1 MKKKDIIYFASAAV
15 LLGLTTPSVL
25 ADEQNSP
32 SVDAYGPTNVL
43 LNNSTP
49 TSSSPTDGPK
59 EESPVTPQ
67 PEQPTV
73 PEVPKQPTPIN
84 DPQPSNPSKPDQEKP
99 TDPVNENVNQKPS
112 GTLTIENNNS
122 KTGSFDAVVRNVVAP
137 TGLKEVLVPSWSEV
151 NGQDDLVWHKASL
164 EQDGS
169 YRVTIKASEHKDS
182 TGKYQVHLHY
192 VDKDNK
198 RRYITETTTE
208 VRLDKPS
215 GTLTIENNN
224 SRTGSFDAVV
234 RNVVVPTGLK
244 EVLIPSWSEVNGQD
258 DLVWHK
264 AIRQSDGSYRATIKA
279 SDHKNSVGQYKVHV
293 HYVDKDHKRRYI
305 TETTTEVRLDKP
317 SGTLTIENNNSSMG
331 TFDAVIRN
339 VVAPTGLEEIL
350 VPSWSE
356 VNGQD
361 DLVWHKA
368 IRQSDGSYRATIKV
382 SDHKNSVGQ
391 YKVHVHYVDKDHKR
405 RYITETT
412 TEVRLDKPSGTLTIE
427 NNNSSMGTFDAV
439 IRNVVAPTGLEEIL
453 VPSWSEVNGQD
464 DLVWHKAIRQS
475 DGSYRATIKAS
486 EHKQSQGRYLVHAY
500 LVNKSG
506 EKEYLSSTATEVR
519 FSKPTG
525 TLTIQNNNKETGTF
539 DVIISDVFSP
549 KGVQSVQVPIW
560 SDKDGQDDVIWYSG
574 HRQSDGTYK
583 VSVKATDHKNSTGR
597 YHVHLY
603 YVQADGTRVGVS
615 TATTDV
621 EFRQAKTKTQAKIK
635 YVNPTS
641 GTFTVEVDQAPQG
654 RQIKDVRVAVWSQAH
669 QENLHWY
676 TTPSVGGR
684 TEVQV
689 NAANHGYRQ
698 GDYTTHVYVDY
709 TDGTVEGINLGQTGL
724 SPVVARGQRDRVLRA
739 AANLVGVT
747 AGSAAHRQLVSDY
760 NSVKPLPVGYTVKN
774 SDDWCDVFVT
784 TVFQREGL
792 SHLIGRECGVE
803 RHIQI
808 FKRLGIW
815 NENGLTT
822 PKAGDIITFNWD
834 QNSQQNDGWADHI
847 GIVESVQNGI
857 IHTIEGN
864 SNGAVR
870 RQVYR
875 VDHGNIRGF
884 ATPRYY

>member
-1 MKKKDIIYFASAAV
+1 MKKKDIIYFASAAA
-15 LLGLTTPSVL
+15 LLALTTPSVL
-25 ADEQNSP
+25 ADEQNRA
-32 SVDAYGPTNVL
+32 SVDDHRPTNVL

-73 PEVPKQPTPIN
+73 PEIPKQPTPIN

-122 KTGSFDAVVRNVVAP
+122 RTGSFDAVVRNVVAP

-151 NGQDDLVWHKASL
+151 NGQDDLVWHKAILQS
-164 EQDGS
+164 DGS

-192 VDKDNK
+192 VDKDHN

-224 SRTGSFDAVV
+224 SRTGSFDAVI
-234 RNVVVPTGLK
+234 RNVVAPTGLK
-244 EVLIPSWSEVNGQD
+244 EVLIPSWSEINGQDDLVWHKAILQSDGSYRVTIKASEHKDSTGKYQVHLHYVDKDHKRRYITETTTEVRLDKPSGTLTIENNDSRTGSFDAVIRNVLAPTGLEEILVPSWSEVNGQD

-293 HYVDKDHKRRYI
+293 HYVDKDRNRRYI
-305 TETTTEVRLDKP
+305 TETT
-317 SGTLTIENNNSSMG
+317 
-331 TFDAVIRN
+331 
-339 VVAPTGLEEIL
+339 
-350 VPSWSE
+350 
-356 VNGQD
+356 
-361 DLVWHKA
+361 
-368 IRQSDGSYRATIKV
+368 
-382 SDHKNSVGQ
+382 
-391 YKVHVHYVDKDHKR
+391 
-405 RYITETT
+405 
-412 TEVRLDKPSGTLTIE
+412 
-427 NNNSSMGTFDAV
+427 
-439 IRNVVAPTGLEEIL
+439 
-453 VPSWSEVNGQD
+453 
-464 DLVWHKAIRQS
+464 
-475 DGSYRATIKAS
+475 
-486 EHKQSQGRYLVHAY
+486 
-500 LVNKSG
+500 
-506 EKEYLSSTATEVR
+506 TEVR

-539 DVIISDVFSP
+539 DVIVSDVFSP

-615 TATTDV
+615 TAATDV
-621 EFRQAKTKTQAKIK
+621 EFRQAKTKTQATIK

-654 RQIKDVRVAVWSQAH
+654 RQIKNVRVAVWSQAH

-875 VDHGNIRGF
+875 VGHGNIRGF

>member
-1 MKKKDIIYFASAAV
+1 MKKKDIIYFASAAA
-15 LLGLTTPSVL
+15 LLALTTPSVL
-25 ADEQNSP
+25 ADEQNRA
-32 SVDAYGPTNVL
+32 SVDDHRPTNVL

-84 DPQPSNPSKPDQEKP
+84 DPQPSNPSKPNQEKP
-99 TDPVNENVNQKPS
+99 TDPVNESVNQKPS

-208 VRLDKPS
+208 VQLDKPS

-279 SDHKNSVGQYKVHV
+279 SDHKNSVGQYQVHV
-293 HYVDKDHKRRYI
+293 HYVDKDRNRRYI
-305 TETTTEVRLDKP
+305 TETT
-317 SGTLTIENNNSSMG
+317 
-331 TFDAVIRN
+331 
-339 VVAPTGLEEIL
+339 
-350 VPSWSE
+350 
-356 VNGQD
+356 
-361 DLVWHKA
+361 
-368 IRQSDGSYRATIKV
+368 
-382 SDHKNSVGQ
+382 
-391 YKVHVHYVDKDHKR
+391 
-405 RYITETT
+405 
-412 TEVRLDKPSGTLTIE
+412 
-427 NNNSSMGTFDAV
+427 
-439 IRNVVAPTGLEEIL
+439 
-453 VPSWSEVNGQD
+453 
-464 DLVWHKAIRQS
+464 
-475 DGSYRATIKAS
+475 
-486 EHKQSQGRYLVHAY
+486 
-500 LVNKSG
+500 
-506 EKEYLSSTATEVR
+506 TEVR

-574 HRQSDGTYK
+574 HRQSDGSYK

-875 VDHGNIRGF
+875 VGHGNIRGF

>member
-1 MKKKDIIYFASAAV
+1 M
-15 LLGLTTPSVL
+15 
-25 ADEQNSP
+25 
-32 SVDAYGPTNVL
+32 
-43 LNNSTP
+43 
-49 TSSSPTDGPK
+49 
-59 EESPVTPQ
+59 
-67 PEQPTV
+67 
-73 PEVPKQPTPIN
+73 
-84 DPQPSNPSKPDQEKP
+84 
-99 TDPVNENVNQKPS
+99 
-112 GTLTIENNNS
+112 
-122 KTGSFDAVVRNVVAP
+122 
-137 TGLKEVLVPSWSEV
+137 KEVLIPSWSEI
-151 NGQDDLVWHKASL
+151 NGQDDLVWHKAILQS
-164 EQDGS
+164 DGS

-192 VDKDNK
+192 VDKDHN

-215 GTLTIENNN
+215 GTLTIENND
-224 SRTGSFDAVV
+224 SRTGSFDAVI
-234 RNVVVPTGLK
+234 RNVLAPTGL
-244 EVLIPSWSEVNGQD
+244 EEILVPSWSEVNGQD

-293 HYVDKDHKRRYI
+293 HYVDKDRNRRYI
-305 TETTTEVRLDKP
+305 TETT
-317 SGTLTIENNNSSMG
+317 
-331 TFDAVIRN
+331 
-339 VVAPTGLEEIL
+339 
-350 VPSWSE
+350 
-356 VNGQD
+356 
-361 DLVWHKA
+361 
-368 IRQSDGSYRATIKV
+368 
-382 SDHKNSVGQ
+382 
-391 YKVHVHYVDKDHKR
+391 
-405 RYITETT
+405 
-412 TEVRLDKPSGTLTIE
+412 
-427 NNNSSMGTFDAV
+427 
-439 IRNVVAPTGLEEIL
+439 
-453 VPSWSEVNGQD
+453 
-464 DLVWHKAIRQS
+464 
-475 DGSYRATIKAS
+475 
-486 EHKQSQGRYLVHAY
+486 
-500 LVNKSG
+500 
-506 EKEYLSSTATEVR
+506 TEVR

-539 DVIISDVFSP
+539 DVIVSDVFSP

-615 TATTDV
+615 TAATDV
-621 EFRQAKTKTQAKIK
+621 EFRQAKTKTQATIK

-654 RQIKDVRVAVWSQAH
+654 RQIKNVRVAVWSQAH

-875 VDHGNIRGF
+875 VGHGNIRGF

>member
-1 MKKKDIIYFASAAV
+1 MKKKDIIYFASAAA
-15 LLGLTTPSVL
+15 LLALTTPSVL
-25 ADEQNSP
+25 ADEQNRA
-32 SVDAYGPTNVL
+32 SVDDHRPTNVL

-73 PEVPKQPTPIN
+73 PEVPKQPTPIY
-84 DPQPSNPSKPDQEKP
+84 DPQPSNPSKPNQEKP
-99 TDPVNENVNQKPS
+99 TDPVNESVNQKPS

-224 SRTGSFDAVV
+224 SSMGTFDAVI
-234 RNVVVPTGLK
+234 RNVVAPTGL
-244 EVLIPSWSEVNGQD
+244 EEILVPSWSEVNGQD

-264 AIRQSDGSYRATIKA
+264 AIRQSDGSYRATIKV
-279 SDHKNSVGQYKVHV
+279 SDHKNSVGQYQVHV
-293 HYVDKDHKRRYI
+293 HYVDKDNKRRYI

-391 YKVHVHYVDKDHKR
+391 YQVHVHYVDKDRNR

-412 TEVRLDKPSGTLTIE
+412 
-427 NNNSSMGTFDAV
+427 
-439 IRNVVAPTGLEEIL
+439 
-453 VPSWSEVNGQD
+453 
-464 DLVWHKAIRQS
+464 
-475 DGSYRATIKAS
+475 
-486 EHKQSQGRYLVHAY
+486 
-500 LVNKSG
+500 
-506 EKEYLSSTATEVR
+506 TEVR

-574 HRQSDGTYK
+574 HRQSDGSYK

-875 VDHGNIRGF
+875 VGHGNIRGF

>member
-1 MKKKDIIYFASAAV
+1 MKKKDIIYFASAAA
-15 LLGLTTPSVL
+15 LLALTTPSVL
-25 ADEQNSP
+25 ADEQNRA
-32 SVDAYGPTNVL
+32 SVDDHRPTNVL

-73 PEVPKQPTPIN
+73 PEIPKQPTPIN

-122 KTGSFDAVVRNVVAP
+122 RTGSFDAVVRNVVAP

-151 NGQDDLVWHKASL
+151 NGQDDLVWHKAILQS
-164 EQDGS
+164 DGS

-192 VDKDNK
+192 VDKDHN

-224 SRTGSFDAVV
+224 SRTGSFDAVI
-234 RNVVVPTGLK
+234 RNVVAPTGLK
-244 EVLIPSWSEVNGQD
+244 EVLIPSWSEINGQDDLVWHKAILQSDGSYRVTIKASEHKDSTGKYQVHLHYVDKDHNRRYITETTTEVRLDKPSGTLTIENNDSRTGSFDAVIRNVLAPTGLEEILVPSWSEVNGQD

-293 HYVDKDHKRRYI
+293 HYVDKDRNRRYI
-305 TETTTEVRLDKP
+305 TETT
-317 SGTLTIENNNSSMG
+317 
-331 TFDAVIRN
+331 
-339 VVAPTGLEEIL
+339 
-350 VPSWSE
+350 
-356 VNGQD
+356 
-361 DLVWHKA
+361 
-368 IRQSDGSYRATIKV
+368 
-382 SDHKNSVGQ
+382 
-391 YKVHVHYVDKDHKR
+391 
-405 RYITETT
+405 
-412 TEVRLDKPSGTLTIE
+412 
-427 NNNSSMGTFDAV
+427 
-439 IRNVVAPTGLEEIL
+439 
-453 VPSWSEVNGQD
+453 
-464 DLVWHKAIRQS
+464 
-475 DGSYRATIKAS
+475 
-486 EHKQSQGRYLVHAY
+486 
-500 LVNKSG
+500 
-506 EKEYLSSTATEVR
+506 TEVR

-539 DVIISDVFSP
+539 DVIVSDVFSP

-615 TATTDV
+615 TAATDV
-621 EFRQAKTKTQAKIK
+621 EFRQAKTKTQATIK

-654 RQIKDVRVAVWSQAH
+654 RQIKNVRVAVWSQAH

-875 VDHGNIRGF
+875 VGHGNIRGF

>member
-1 MKKKDIIYFASAAV
+1 MKKKDIIYFASAAA
-15 LLGLTTPSVL
+15 LLALTTPSVL
-25 ADEQNSP
+25 ADEQNRA
-32 SVDAYGPTNVL
+32 SVDDHRPTNVL

-73 PEVPKQPTPIN
+73 PEVPKQPTPIY
-84 DPQPSNPSKPDQEKP
+84 DPQPSNPSKPNQEKP
-99 TDPVNENVNQKPS
+99 TDPVNESVNQKPS

-208 VRLDKPS
+208 VQLDKPS

-244 EVLIPSWSEVNGQD
+244 EVLIPSWREVNGQD

-279 SDHKNSVGQYKVHV
+279 SDHKNSVGQYQVHV
-293 HYVDKDHKRRYI
+293 HYVDKDNKRRYI

-391 YKVHVHYVDKDHKR
+391 YQVHVHYVDKDRNR

-412 TEVRLDKPSGTLTIE
+412 
-427 NNNSSMGTFDAV
+427 
-439 IRNVVAPTGLEEIL
+439 
-453 VPSWSEVNGQD
+453 
-464 DLVWHKAIRQS
+464 
-475 DGSYRATIKAS
+475 
-486 EHKQSQGRYLVHAY
+486 
-500 LVNKSG
+500 
-506 EKEYLSSTATEVR
+506 TEVR

-574 HRQSDGTYK
+574 HRQSDGSYK

-875 VDHGNIRGF
+875 VGHGNIRGF

>member
-1 MKKKDIIYFASAAV
+1 MKKKDIIYFASAAA
-15 LLGLTTPSVL
+15 LLALTTPSVL
-25 ADEQNSP
+25 ADEQNRA
-32 SVDAYGPTNVL
+32 SVDDHRPTNVL

-84 DPQPSNPSKPDQEKP
+84 DPQPSKPDQGKP

-122 KTGSFDAVVRNVVAP
+122 RTGSFDAVVRNVVAP
-137 TGLKEVLVPSWSEV
+137 TGMKEVLVPSWSEV
-151 NGQDDLVWHKASL
+151 NGQDDLVWHKAALQS
-164 EQDGS
+164 DGS

-208 VRLDKPS
+208 VRLDRPS
-215 GTLTIENNN
+215 GTLTIENND
-224 SRTGSFDAVV
+224 SRTGSFDAVA
-234 RNVVVPTGLK
+234 RNVVAPTGLK

-264 AIRQSDGSYRATIKA
+264 AIRQSDGSYRVTIKA
-279 SDHKNSVGQYKVHV
+279 SEHKDSTGKYQVHL
-293 HYVDKDHKRRYI
+293 HYVDKDNKRRYI
-305 TETTTEVRLDKP
+305 TETTTEVRLDRP
-317 SGTLTIENNNSSMG
+317 SGTLTIENNDSRTGS
-331 TFDAVIRN
+331 FDAVVRN
-339 VVAPTGLEEIL
+339 VVALTGLKEVLI
-350 VPSWSE
+350 PSWSE

-368 IRQSDGSYRATIKV
+368 TLQSDGSYRATIKA
-382 SDHKNSVGQ
+382 SEHRDSAGKYQ
-391 YKVHVHYVDKDHKR
+391 VHLHYVDKDNKR

-412 TEVRLDKPSGTLTIE
+412 TEVRLDRPSGTLTIE
-427 NNNSSMGTFDAV
+427 NNDSRTGSFDAV
-439 IRNVVAPTGLEEIL
+439 IRNVLAPTGLEEIL

-539 DVIISDVFSP
+539 DVIVSDVFSP

-615 TATTDV
+615 TAATDV
-621 EFRQAKTKTQAKIK
+621 EFRQAKTKTQATIK

-654 RQIKDVRVAVWSQAH
+654 RQIKNVRVAVWSQAH

-875 VDHGNIRGF
+875 VGHGNIRGF

>member
-1 MKKKDIIYFASAAV
+1 MKKKDIIYFASAAA
-15 LLGLTTPSVL
+15 LLALTTPSVL
-25 ADEQNSP
+25 ADEQNRA
-32 SVDAYGPTNVL
+32 SVDDHRPTNVL

-73 PEVPKQPTPIN
+73 PEVPKQPTPIY
-84 DPQPSNPSKPDQEKP
+84 DPQPSNPSKPNQEKP
-99 TDPVNENVNQKPS
+99 TDPVNESVNQKPS

-224 SRTGSFDAVV
+224 S
-234 RNVVVPTGLK
+234 
-244 EVLIPSWSEVNGQD
+244 
-258 DLVWHK
+258 
-264 AIRQSDGSYRATIKA
+264 
-279 SDHKNSVGQYKVHV
+279 
-293 HYVDKDHKRRYI
+293 
-305 TETTTEVRLDKP
+305 
-317 SGTLTIENNNSSMG
+317 
-331 TFDAVIRN
+331 
-339 VVAPTGLEEIL
+339 
-350 VPSWSE
+350 
-356 VNGQD
+356 
-361 DLVWHKA
+361 
-368 IRQSDGSYRATIKV
+368 
-382 SDHKNSVGQ
+382 
-391 YKVHVHYVDKDHKR
+391 
-405 RYITETT
+405 
-412 TEVRLDKPSGTLTIE
+412 
-427 NNNSSMGTFDAV
+427 SMGTFDAV

-486 EHKQSQGRYLVHAY
+486 DHKNSVGQYQVHVHYVDKDRNRRYIT
-500 LVNKSG
+500 
-506 EKEYLSSTATEVR
+506 ETTTEVR

-574 HRQSDGTYK
+574 HRQSDGSYK

-875 VDHGNIRGF
+875 VGHGNIRGF

>member
-1 MKKKDIIYFASAAV
+1 MKKKDIIYFASAAA
-15 LLGLTTPSVL
+15 LLALTTPSVL
-25 ADEQNSP
+25 ADEQNRA
-32 SVDAYGPTNVL
+32 SVDDHRPTNVL

-73 PEVPKQPTPIN
+73 PEVPKQPTPIY
-84 DPQPSNPSKPDQEKP
+84 DPQPSNPSKPNQEKP
-99 TDPVNENVNQKPS
+99 TDPVNESVNQKPS

-208 VRLDKPS
+208 VQLDKPS

-279 SDHKNSVGQYKVHV
+279 SDHKNSVGQYQVHV
-293 HYVDKDHKRRYI
+293 HYVDKDNKRRYI

-391 YKVHVHYVDKDHKR
+391 YQVHVHYVDKDRNR

-412 TEVRLDKPSGTLTIE
+412 
-427 NNNSSMGTFDAV
+427 
-439 IRNVVAPTGLEEIL
+439 
-453 VPSWSEVNGQD
+453 
-464 DLVWHKAIRQS
+464 
-475 DGSYRATIKAS
+475 
-486 EHKQSQGRYLVHAY
+486 
-500 LVNKSG
+500 
-506 EKEYLSSTATEVR
+506 TEVR

-574 HRQSDGTYK
+574 HRQSDGSYK

-875 VDHGNIRGF
+875 VGHGNIRGF

>member
-1 MKKKDIIYFASAAV
+1 MKKKDIIYFASAAA
-15 LLGLTTPSVL
+15 LLALTTPSVL
-25 ADEQNSP
+25 ADEQNRA
-32 SVDAYGPTNVL
+32 SVDDHRPTNVL

-73 PEVPKQPTPIN
+73 PEVPKQPTPIY
-84 DPQPSNPSKPDQEKP
+84 DPQPSNPSKPNQEKP
-99 TDPVNENVNQKPS
+99 TDPVNESVNQKPS

-208 VRLDKPS
+208 VQLDKPS

-264 AIRQSDGSYRATIKA
+264 AIRQSDGSYRATIK
-279 SDHKNSVGQYKVHV
+279 
-293 HYVDKDHKRRYI
+293 
-305 TETTTEVRLDKP
+305 
-317 SGTLTIENNNSSMG
+317 
-331 TFDAVIRN
+331 
-339 VVAPTGLEEIL
+339 
-350 VPSWSE
+350 
-356 VNGQD
+356 
-361 DLVWHKA
+361 
-368 IRQSDGSYRATIKV
+368 V

-391 YKVHVHYVDKDHKR
+391 YQVHVHYVDKDRNR

-412 TEVRLDKPSGTLTIE
+412 
-427 NNNSSMGTFDAV
+427 
-439 IRNVVAPTGLEEIL
+439 
-453 VPSWSEVNGQD
+453 
-464 DLVWHKAIRQS
+464 
-475 DGSYRATIKAS
+475 
-486 EHKQSQGRYLVHAY
+486 
-500 LVNKSG
+500 
-506 EKEYLSSTATEVR
+506 TEVR

-574 HRQSDGTYK
+574 HRQSDGSYK

-709 TDGTVEGINLGQTGL
+709 TDGTVEGINLGQRGL

-875 VDHGNIRGF
+875 VGHGNIRGF
-884 ATPRYY
+884 ATPHYY

>member
-1 MKKKDIIYFASAAV
+1 M
-15 LLGLTTPSVL
+15 
-25 ADEQNSP
+25 
-32 SVDAYGPTNVL
+32 
-43 LNNSTP
+43 
-49 TSSSPTDGPK
+49 
-59 EESPVTPQ
+59 
-67 PEQPTV
+67 
-73 PEVPKQPTPIN
+73 
-84 DPQPSNPSKPDQEKP
+84 
-99 TDPVNENVNQKPS
+99 
-112 GTLTIENNNS
+112 
-122 KTGSFDAVVRNVVAP
+122 
-137 TGLKEVLVPSWSEV
+137 
-151 NGQDDLVWHKASL
+151 
-164 EQDGS
+164 
-169 YRVTIKASEHKDS
+169 
-182 TGKYQVHLHY
+182 
-192 VDKDNK
+192 DKDN
-198 RRYITETTTE
+198 
-208 VRLDKPS
+208 
-215 GTLTIENNN
+215 
-224 SRTGSFDAVV
+224 
-234 RNVVVPTGLK
+234 
-244 EVLIPSWSEVNGQD
+244 
-258 DLVWHK
+258 
-264 AIRQSDGSYRATIKA
+264 
-279 SDHKNSVGQYKVHV
+279 
-293 HYVDKDHKRRYI
+293 
-305 TETTTEVRLDKP
+305 
-317 SGTLTIENNNSSMG
+317 
-331 TFDAVIRN
+331 
-339 VVAPTGLEEIL
+339 
-350 VPSWSE
+350 
-356 VNGQD
+356 
-361 DLVWHKA
+361 
-368 IRQSDGSYRATIKV
+368 
-382 SDHKNSVGQ
+382 
-391 YKVHVHYVDKDHKR
+391 KR

-486 EHKQSQGRYLVHAY
+486 DHKQSQGRYLVHAY

-574 HRQSDGTYK
+574 HRQSDGSYK

-875 VDHGNIRGF
+875 VGHGNIRGF

>member
-1 MKKKDIIYFASAAV
+1 MKKKDIIYFASAAA
-15 LLGLTTPSVL
+15 LLALTTPSVL
-25 ADEQNSP
+25 ADEQNRA
-32 SVDAYGPTNVL
+32 SVDDHRPTNVL

-73 PEVPKQPTPIN
+73 PEVPKQPTPIY
-84 DPQPSNPSKPDQEKP
+84 DPQPSNPSKPNQEKP
-99 TDPVNENVNQKPS
+99 TDPVNESVNQKPS

-208 VRLDKPS
+208 VQLDKPS

-264 AIRQSDGSYRATIKA
+264 AIRQSDGSYRATIKV
-279 SDHKNSVGQYKVHV
+279 SDHKNSVGQYQVHV
-293 HYVDKDHKRRYI
+293 HYVDKDNKRRYI

-391 YKVHVHYVDKDHKR
+391 YQVHVHYVDKDRNR

-412 TEVRLDKPSGTLTIE
+412 
-427 NNNSSMGTFDAV
+427 
-439 IRNVVAPTGLEEIL
+439 
-453 VPSWSEVNGQD
+453 
-464 DLVWHKAIRQS
+464 
-475 DGSYRATIKAS
+475 
-486 EHKQSQGRYLVHAY
+486 
-500 LVNKSG
+500 
-506 EKEYLSSTATEVR
+506 TEVR

-574 HRQSDGTYK
+574 HRQSDGSYK

-875 VDHGNIRGF
+875 VGHGNIRGF

>member
-1 MKKKDIIYFASAAV
+1 MKKKDIIYFASAAA
-15 LLGLTTPSVL
+15 LLALTTPSVL
-25 ADEQNSP
+25 ADEQNRA
-32 SVDAYGPTNVL
+32 SVDDHRPTNVL

-73 PEVPKQPTPIN
+73 PEIPKQPTPIN

-208 VRLDKPS
+208 VQLDKPS

-279 SDHKNSVGQYKVHV
+279 SDHKNSVGQYQVHV
-293 HYVDKDHKRRYI
+293 HYVDKDNKRRYI

-391 YKVHVHYVDKDHKR
+391 YQVHVHYVDKDRNR

-412 TEVRLDKPSGTLTIE
+412 
-427 NNNSSMGTFDAV
+427 
-439 IRNVVAPTGLEEIL
+439 
-453 VPSWSEVNGQD
+453 
-464 DLVWHKAIRQS
+464 
-475 DGSYRATIKAS
+475 
-486 EHKQSQGRYLVHAY
+486 
-500 LVNKSG
+500 
-506 EKEYLSSTATEVR
+506 TEVR

-574 HRQSDGTYK
+574 HRQSDGSYK

-603 YVQADGTRVGVS
+603 YVQADGIRVGVS

-875 VDHGNIRGF
+875 VGHGNIRGF

>member
-1 MKKKDIIYFASAAV
+1 MKKKDIIYFASAAA
-15 LLGLTTPSVL
+15 LLALTTPSVL
-25 ADEQNSP
+25 ADEQNRA
-32 SVDAYGPTNVL
+32 SVDDHRPTNVL

-73 PEVPKQPTPIN
+73 PEIPKQPTPIN

-122 KTGSFDAVVRNVVAP
+122 RTGSFDAVVRNVVAP

-151 NGQDDLVWHKASL
+151 NGQDDLVWHKAILQS
-164 EQDGS
+164 DGS

-192 VDKDNK
+192 VDKDHK

-224 SRTGSFDAVV
+224 SRTGSFDAVI
-234 RNVVVPTGLK
+234 RNVVAPTGLK
-244 EVLIPSWSEVNGQD
+244 EVLIPSWSEINGQDDLVWHKAILQSDGSYRVTIKASEHKDSTGKYQVHLHYVDKDHKRRYITETTTEVRLDKPSGTLTIENNNSRTGSFDAVIRNVLAPTGLEEILVPSWSEVNGQD

-293 HYVDKDHKRRYI
+293 HYVDKDRNRRYI
-305 TETTTEVRLDKP
+305 TETT
-317 SGTLTIENNNSSMG
+317 
-331 TFDAVIRN
+331 
-339 VVAPTGLEEIL
+339 
-350 VPSWSE
+350 
-356 VNGQD
+356 
-361 DLVWHKA
+361 
-368 IRQSDGSYRATIKV
+368 
-382 SDHKNSVGQ
+382 
-391 YKVHVHYVDKDHKR
+391 
-405 RYITETT
+405 
-412 TEVRLDKPSGTLTIE
+412 
-427 NNNSSMGTFDAV
+427 
-439 IRNVVAPTGLEEIL
+439 
-453 VPSWSEVNGQD
+453 
-464 DLVWHKAIRQS
+464 
-475 DGSYRATIKAS
+475 
-486 EHKQSQGRYLVHAY
+486 
-500 LVNKSG
+500 
-506 EKEYLSSTATEVR
+506 TEVR

-539 DVIISDVFSP
+539 DVIVSDVFSP

-615 TATTDV
+615 TAATDV
-621 EFRQAKTKTQAKIK
+621 EFRQAKTKTQATIK

-654 RQIKDVRVAVWSQAH
+654 RQIKNVRVAVWSQAH

-875 VDHGNIRGF
+875 VGHGNIRGF

>member
-1 MKKKDIIYFASAAV
+1 MKKKDIIYFASAAA
-15 LLGLTTPSVL
+15 LLALTTPSVL
-25 ADEQNSP
+25 ADEQNRA
-32 SVDAYGPTNVL
+32 SVDDHRPTNVL

-73 PEVPKQPTPIN
+73 PEIPKQPTPIN

-208 VRLDKPS
+208 VQLDKPS

-279 SDHKNSVGQYKVHV
+279 SDHKNSVGQYQVHV
-293 HYVDKDHKRRYI
+293 HYVDKD
-305 TETTTEVRLDKP
+305 
-317 SGTLTIENNNSSMG
+317 N
-331 TFDAVIRN
+331 
-339 VVAPTGLEEIL
+339 
-350 VPSWSE
+350 
-356 VNGQD
+356 
-361 DLVWHKA
+361 
-368 IRQSDGSYRATIKV
+368 
-382 SDHKNSVGQ
+382 
-391 YKVHVHYVDKDHKR
+391 KR

-486 EHKQSQGRYLVHAY
+486 DHKNSVGQYQVHVHYVDKDRNRRYIT
-500 LVNKSG
+500 
-506 EKEYLSSTATEVR
+506 ETTTEVR

-574 HRQSDGTYK
+574 HRQSDGSYK

-603 YVQADGTRVGVS
+603 YVQADGIRVGVS

-875 VDHGNIRGF
+875 VGHGNIRGF

>member
-1 MKKKDIIYFASAAV
+1 MKKKDIIYFASAAA
-15 LLGLTTPSVL
+15 LLALTTPSVL
-25 ADEQNSP
+25 ADEQNRA
-32 SVDAYGPTNVL
+32 SVDDHRPTNVL

-73 PEVPKQPTPIN
+73 PEVPKQPTPIY
-84 DPQPSNPSKPDQEKP
+84 DPQPSNPSKPNQEKP
-99 TDPVNENVNQKPS
+99 TDPVNESVNQKPS

-208 VRLDKPS
+208 VQLDKPS

-279 SDHKNSVGQYKVHV
+279 SDHKNSVGQYQVHV
-293 HYVDKDHKRRYI
+293 HYVDKDNKRRYI

-391 YKVHVHYVDKDHKR
+391 YQVHVHYVDKDRNR

-412 TEVRLDKPSGTLTIE
+412 
-427 NNNSSMGTFDAV
+427 
-439 IRNVVAPTGLEEIL
+439 
-453 VPSWSEVNGQD
+453 
-464 DLVWHKAIRQS
+464 
-475 DGSYRATIKAS
+475 
-486 EHKQSQGRYLVHAY
+486 
-500 LVNKSG
+500 
-506 EKEYLSSTATEVR
+506 TEVR

-574 HRQSDGTYK
+574 HRQSDGSYK

-747 AGSAAHRQLVSDY
+747 AGSAAHLQLVSDY

-875 VDHGNIRGF
+875 VGHGNIRGF

>member
-1 MKKKDIIYFASAAV
+1 MKKKDIIYFASAAA
-15 LLGLTTPSVL
+15 LLALTTPSVL
-25 ADEQNSP
+25 ADEQNRA
-32 SVDAYGPTNVL
+32 SVDDHRPTNVL

-73 PEVPKQPTPIN
+73 PEVPKQPTPIY
-84 DPQPSNPSKPDQEKP
+84 DPQPSNPSKPNQEKP
-99 TDPVNENVNQKPS
+99 TDPVNESVNQKPS

-122 KTGSFDAVVRNVVAP
+122 KIGSFDAVVRNVVAP

-208 VRLDKPS
+208 VQLDKPS

-224 SRTGSFDAVV
+224 SSMGTFDAVI
-234 RNVVVPTGLK
+234 RNVVAPTGL
-244 EVLIPSWSEVNGQD
+244 EEILVPSWSEVNGQD

-264 AIRQSDGSYRATIKA
+264 AIRQSDGSYRATIKV
-279 SDHKNSVGQYKVHV
+279 SDHKNSVGQYQVHV
-293 HYVDKDHKRRYI
+293 HYVDKDNKRRYI

-391 YKVHVHYVDKDHKR
+391 YQVHVHYVDKDRNR

-412 TEVRLDKPSGTLTIE
+412 
-427 NNNSSMGTFDAV
+427 
-439 IRNVVAPTGLEEIL
+439 
-453 VPSWSEVNGQD
+453 
-464 DLVWHKAIRQS
+464 
-475 DGSYRATIKAS
+475 
-486 EHKQSQGRYLVHAY
+486 
-500 LVNKSG
+500 
-506 EKEYLSSTATEVR
+506 TEVR

-574 HRQSDGTYK
+574 HRQSDGSYK

-875 VDHGNIRGF
+875 VGHGNIRGF

>member
-43 LNNSTP
+43 LNNSIP
-49 TSSSPTDGPK
+49 TSSTPTDGPK
-59 EESPVTPQ
+59 EESPVTSQ

-84 DPQPSNPSKPDQEKP
+84 DPQPSNLSKPDQEKP

-122 KTGSFDAVVRNVVAP
+122 KKGSFDAVVRNVVAP

-208 VRLDKPS
+208 VQLDKPS

-279 SDHKNSVGQYKVHV
+279 SDHKNSVGQYQVHV
-293 HYVDKDHKRRYI
+293 HYVDKD
-305 TETTTEVRLDKP
+305 
-317 SGTLTIENNNSSMG
+317 N
-331 TFDAVIRN
+331 
-339 VVAPTGLEEIL
+339 
-350 VPSWSE
+350 
-356 VNGQD
+356 
-361 DLVWHKA
+361 
-368 IRQSDGSYRATIKV
+368 
-382 SDHKNSVGQ
+382 
-391 YKVHVHYVDKDHKR
+391 KR

-486 EHKQSQGRYLVHAY
+486 DHKNSVGQYQVHVHYVDKDNKRRYITETTTEVRLDKPSGTLTIENNNSSMGTFDAVIRNVVAPTGLEEILVPSWSEVNGQDDLVWHKAIRQSDGSYRATIKASDHKQSQGRYLVHAY

-539 DVIISDVFSP
+539 DAIISDVFSP

-574 HRQSDGTYK
+574 HRQSDGSYK

-875 VDHGNIRGF
+875 VGHGNIRGF

>member
-1 MKKKDIIYFASAAV
+1 MKKKDIIYFASAAA
-15 LLGLTTPSVL
+15 LLALTTPSVL
-25 ADEQNSP
+25 ADEQNRA
-32 SVDAYGPTNVL
+32 SVDDHRPTNVL

-73 PEVPKQPTPIN
+73 PEVPKQPTPIY
-84 DPQPSNPSKPDQEKP
+84 DPQPSNPSKPNQEKP
-99 TDPVNENVNQKPS
+99 TDPVNESVNQKPS

-208 VRLDKPS
+208 VQLDKPS

-264 AIRQSDGSYRATIKA
+264 AIRQSDGSYRATIK
-279 SDHKNSVGQYKVHV
+279 
-293 HYVDKDHKRRYI
+293 
-305 TETTTEVRLDKP
+305 
-317 SGTLTIENNNSSMG
+317 
-331 TFDAVIRN
+331 
-339 VVAPTGLEEIL
+339 
-350 VPSWSE
+350 
-356 VNGQD
+356 
-361 DLVWHKA
+361 
-368 IRQSDGSYRATIKV
+368 V

-391 YKVHVHYVDKDHKR
+391 YQVHVHYVDKDRNR

-412 TEVRLDKPSGTLTIE
+412 
-427 NNNSSMGTFDAV
+427 
-439 IRNVVAPTGLEEIL
+439 
-453 VPSWSEVNGQD
+453 
-464 DLVWHKAIRQS
+464 
-475 DGSYRATIKAS
+475 
-486 EHKQSQGRYLVHAY
+486 
-500 LVNKSG
+500 
-506 EKEYLSSTATEVR
+506 TEVR

-574 HRQSDGTYK
+574 HRQSDGSYK

-875 VDHGNIRGF
+875 VGHGNIRGF

>member
-1 MKKKDIIYFASAAV
+1 MKKKDIIYFASAAA
-15 LLGLTTPSVL
+15 LLALTTPSVL
-25 ADEQNSP
+25 ADEQNRA
-32 SVDAYGPTNVL
+32 SVDDHRPTNVL
-43 LNNSTP
+43 LNNSIP
-49 TSSSPTDGPK
+49 TSSTPTDGPK

-182 TGKYQVHLHY
+182 TGKYQVHL
-192 VDKDNK
+192 
-198 RRYITETTTE
+198 
-208 VRLDKPS
+208 
-215 GTLTIENNN
+215 
-224 SRTGSFDAVV
+224 
-234 RNVVVPTGLK
+234 
-244 EVLIPSWSEVNGQD
+244 
-258 DLVWHK
+258 
-264 AIRQSDGSYRATIKA
+264 
-279 SDHKNSVGQYKVHV
+279 

-475 DGSYRATIKAS
+475 DGSYRATIKVS
-486 EHKQSQGRYLVHAY
+486 DHKNSVGQYKVHVHYVDKDRNRRYIT
-500 LVNKSG
+500 
-506 EKEYLSSTATEVR
+506 ETTTEVR

-875 VDHGNIRGF
+875 VGHGNIRGF

>member
-1 MKKKDIIYFASAAV
+1 MKKKDIIYFASAAA
-15 LLGLTTPSVL
+15 LLALTTPSVL
-25 ADEQNSP
+25 ADEQNRA
-32 SVDAYGPTNVL
+32 SVDDHRPTNVL

-73 PEVPKQPTPIN
+73 PEVPKQPTPIY
-84 DPQPSNPSKPDQEKP
+84 DPQPSNPSKPNQEKP
-99 TDPVNENVNQKPS
+99 TDPVNESVNQKPS

-208 VRLDKPS
+208 VQLDKPS

-279 SDHKNSVGQYKVHV
+279 SDHKNSVGQYQVHV
-293 HYVDKDHKRRYI
+293 HYVDKDRNRRYI
-305 TETTTEVRLDKP
+305 TETT
-317 SGTLTIENNNSSMG
+317 
-331 TFDAVIRN
+331 
-339 VVAPTGLEEIL
+339 
-350 VPSWSE
+350 
-356 VNGQD
+356 
-361 DLVWHKA
+361 
-368 IRQSDGSYRATIKV
+368 
-382 SDHKNSVGQ
+382 
-391 YKVHVHYVDKDHKR
+391 
-405 RYITETT
+405 
-412 TEVRLDKPSGTLTIE
+412 
-427 NNNSSMGTFDAV
+427 
-439 IRNVVAPTGLEEIL
+439 
-453 VPSWSEVNGQD
+453 
-464 DLVWHKAIRQS
+464 
-475 DGSYRATIKAS
+475 
-486 EHKQSQGRYLVHAY
+486 
-500 LVNKSG
+500 
-506 EKEYLSSTATEVR
+506 TEVR

-574 HRQSDGTYK
+574 HRQSDGSYK

-875 VDHGNIRGF
+875 VGHGNIRGF

>member
-1 MKKKDIIYFASAAV
+1 MKKKDIIYFASAAA
-15 LLGLTTPSVL
+15 LLALTTPSVL
-25 ADEQNSP
+25 ADEQNRA
-32 SVDAYGPTNVL
+32 SVDDHRPTNVL

-73 PEVPKQPTPIN
+73 PEVPKQPTPIY
-84 DPQPSNPSKPDQEKP
+84 DPQPSNPSKPNQEKP
-99 TDPVNENVNQKPS
+99 TDPVNESVNQKPS

-208 VRLDKPS
+208 VQLDKPS

-224 SRTGSFDAVV
+224 SSMGTFDAVI
-234 RNVVVPTGLK
+234 RNVVAPTGL
-244 EVLIPSWSEVNGQD
+244 EEILVPSWSEVNGQD

-264 AIRQSDGSYRATIKA
+264 AIRQSDGSYRATIKV
-279 SDHKNSVGQYKVHV
+279 SDHKNSVGQYQVHV
-293 HYVDKDHKRRYI
+293 HYVDKDNKRRYI

-391 YKVHVHYVDKDHKR
+391 YQVHVHYVDKDRNR

-412 TEVRLDKPSGTLTIE
+412 
-427 NNNSSMGTFDAV
+427 
-439 IRNVVAPTGLEEIL
+439 
-453 VPSWSEVNGQD
+453 
-464 DLVWHKAIRQS
+464 
-475 DGSYRATIKAS
+475 
-486 EHKQSQGRYLVHAY
+486 
-500 LVNKSG
+500 
-506 EKEYLSSTATEVR
+506 TEVR

-574 HRQSDGTYK
+574 HRQSDGSYK

-875 VDHGNIRGF
+875 VGHGNIRGF

>member
-1 MKKKDIIYFASAAV
+1 MKKKDIIYFASAAA
-15 LLGLTTPSVL
+15 LLALTTPSVL
-25 ADEQNSP
+25 ADEQNRA
-32 SVDAYGPTNVL
+32 SVDDHRPTNVL

-73 PEVPKQPTPIN
+73 PEVPKQPTPIY
-84 DPQPSNPSKPDQEKP
+84 DPQPSNPSKPNQEKP
-99 TDPVNENVNQKPS
+99 TDPVNESVNQKPS

-293 HYVDKDHKRRYI
+293 HYVDKDRNRRYI
-305 TETTTEVRLDKP
+305 TETV
-317 SGTLTIENNNSSMG
+317 
-331 TFDAVIRN
+331 
-339 VVAPTGLEEIL
+339 
-350 VPSWSE
+350 
-356 VNGQD
+356 
-361 DLVWHKA
+361 
-368 IRQSDGSYRATIKV
+368 
-382 SDHKNSVGQ
+382 
-391 YKVHVHYVDKDHKR
+391 
-405 RYITETT
+405 

-486 EHKQSQGRYLVHAY
+486 DHKNSVGQYKVHVHYVDKDRNRRYIT
-500 LVNKSG
+500 
-506 EKEYLSSTATEVR
+506 ETTTEVR

-574 HRQSDGTYK
+574 HRQSDGSYK

-875 VDHGNIRGF
+875 VGHGNIRGF

>member
-1 MKKKDIIYFASAAV
+1 MKKKDIIYFASAAA
-15 LLGLTTPSVL
+15 LLALTTPSVL
-25 ADEQNSP
+25 ADEQNRA
-32 SVDAYGPTNVL
+32 SVDDHRPTNVL

-73 PEVPKQPTPIN
+73 PEIPKQPTPIN

-122 KTGSFDAVVRNVVAP
+122 RTGSFDAVIRNVVAP
-137 TGLKEVLVPSWSEV
+137 TGLKEVLIPSWSEI
-151 NGQDDLVWHKASL
+151 NGQDDLVWHKAILQS
-164 EQDGS
+164 DGS

-192 VDKDNK
+192 VDKDHN

-224 SRTGSFDAVV
+224 SRTGSFDAVI
-234 RNVVVPTGLK
+234 RNVVAPTGLK
-244 EVLIPSWSEVNGQD
+244 EVLIPSWSEINGQDDLVWHKAILQSDGSYRVTIKASEHKDSTGKYQVHLHYVDKDHNRRYITETTTEVRLDKPSGTLTIENNDSRTGSFDAVIRNVLAPTGLEEILVPSWSEVNGQD

-293 HYVDKDHKRRYI
+293 HYVDKDRNRRYI
-305 TETTTEVRLDKP
+305 TETT
-317 SGTLTIENNNSSMG
+317 
-331 TFDAVIRN
+331 
-339 VVAPTGLEEIL
+339 
-350 VPSWSE
+350 
-356 VNGQD
+356 
-361 DLVWHKA
+361 
-368 IRQSDGSYRATIKV
+368 
-382 SDHKNSVGQ
+382 
-391 YKVHVHYVDKDHKR
+391 
-405 RYITETT
+405 
-412 TEVRLDKPSGTLTIE
+412 
-427 NNNSSMGTFDAV
+427 
-439 IRNVVAPTGLEEIL
+439 
-453 VPSWSEVNGQD
+453 
-464 DLVWHKAIRQS
+464 
-475 DGSYRATIKAS
+475 
-486 EHKQSQGRYLVHAY
+486 
-500 LVNKSG
+500 
-506 EKEYLSSTATEVR
+506 TEVR

-539 DVIISDVFSP
+539 DVIVSDVFSP

-615 TATTDV
+615 TAATDV
-621 EFRQAKTKTQAKIK
+621 EFRQAKTKTQATIK

-654 RQIKDVRVAVWSQAH
+654 RQIKNVRVAVWSQAH

-875 VDHGNIRGF
+875 VGHGNIRGF

>member
-1 MKKKDIIYFASAAV
+1 MKKKDIIYFASAAA
-15 LLGLTTPSVL
+15 LLALTTPSVL
-25 ADEQNSP
+25 ADEQNRA
-32 SVDAYGPTNVL
+32 SVDDHRPTNVL

-73 PEVPKQPTPIN
+73 PEVPKQPTPIY
-84 DPQPSNPSKPDQEKP
+84 DPQPSNPSKPNQEKP
-99 TDPVNENVNQKPS
+99 TDPVNESVNQKPS

-208 VRLDKPS
+208 VQLDKPS

-279 SDHKNSVGQYKVHV
+279 SDHKNSVGQYQVHV
-293 HYVDKDHKRRYI
+293 HYVDKD
-305 TETTTEVRLDKP
+305 
-317 SGTLTIENNNSSMG
+317 N
-331 TFDAVIRN
+331 
-339 VVAPTGLEEIL
+339 
-350 VPSWSE
+350 
-356 VNGQD
+356 
-361 DLVWHKA
+361 
-368 IRQSDGSYRATIKV
+368 
-382 SDHKNSVGQ
+382 
-391 YKVHVHYVDKDHKR
+391 KR

-486 EHKQSQGRYLVHAY
+486 DHKNSVGQYQVHVHYVDKDRNRRYIT
-500 LVNKSG
+500 
-506 EKEYLSSTATEVR
+506 ETTTEVR

-574 HRQSDGTYK
+574 HRQSDGSYK

-875 VDHGNIRGF
+875 VGHGNIRGF

>member
-1 MKKKDIIYFASAAV
+1 MKKKDIIYFASAAA
-15 LLGLTTPSVL
+15 LLALTTPSVL
-25 ADEQNSP
+25 ADEQNRA
-32 SVDAYGPTNVL
+32 SVDDYRPTNVL

-73 PEVPKQPTPIN
+73 PEIPKQPTPIN

-122 KTGSFDAVVRNVVAP
+122 RTGSFDAVVRNVVAP

-151 NGQDDLVWHKASL
+151 NGQDDLVWHKAILQS
-164 EQDGS
+164 DGS

-192 VDKDNK
+192 VDKDHN

-224 SRTGSFDAVV
+224 SRTGSFDAVI
-234 RNVVVPTGLK
+234 RNVVAPTGLK
-244 EVLIPSWSEVNGQD
+244 EVLIPSWSEINGQDDLVWHKAILQSDGSYRVTIKASEHKDSTGKYQVHLHYVDKDHNRRYITETTTEVRLDKPSGTLTIENNDSRTGSFDAVIRNVLAPTGLEEILVPSWSEVNGQD

-293 HYVDKDHKRRYI
+293 HYVDKDRNRRYI
-305 TETTTEVRLDKP
+305 TETT
-317 SGTLTIENNNSSMG
+317 
-331 TFDAVIRN
+331 
-339 VVAPTGLEEIL
+339 
-350 VPSWSE
+350 
-356 VNGQD
+356 
-361 DLVWHKA
+361 
-368 IRQSDGSYRATIKV
+368 
-382 SDHKNSVGQ
+382 
-391 YKVHVHYVDKDHKR
+391 
-405 RYITETT
+405 
-412 TEVRLDKPSGTLTIE
+412 
-427 NNNSSMGTFDAV
+427 
-439 IRNVVAPTGLEEIL
+439 
-453 VPSWSEVNGQD
+453 
-464 DLVWHKAIRQS
+464 
-475 DGSYRATIKAS
+475 
-486 EHKQSQGRYLVHAY
+486 
-500 LVNKSG
+500 
-506 EKEYLSSTATEVR
+506 TEVR

-539 DVIISDVFSP
+539 DVIVSDVFSP

-615 TATTDV
+615 TAATDV
-621 EFRQAKTKTQAKIK
+621 EFRQAKTKTQATIK

-654 RQIKDVRVAVWSQAH
+654 RQIKNVRVAVWSQAH

-698 GDYTTHVYVDY
+698 GEYTTHVYVDY

-875 VDHGNIRGF
+875 VGHGNIRGF

>member
-1 MKKKDIIYFASAAV
+1 MKKKDIIYFASAAA
-15 LLGLTTPSVL
+15 LLALTTPSVL
-25 ADEQNSP
+25 ADEQNRA
-32 SVDAYGPTNVL
+32 SVDDHRPTNVL

-73 PEVPKQPTPIN
+73 PEVPKQPTPIY
-84 DPQPSNPSKPDQEKP
+84 DPQPSNPSKPNQEKP
-99 TDPVNENVNQKPS
+99 TDPVNESVNQKPS

-224 SRTGSFDAVV
+224 S
-234 RNVVVPTGLK
+234 
-244 EVLIPSWSEVNGQD
+244 
-258 DLVWHK
+258 
-264 AIRQSDGSYRATIKA
+264 
-279 SDHKNSVGQYKVHV
+279 
-293 HYVDKDHKRRYI
+293 
-305 TETTTEVRLDKP
+305 
-317 SGTLTIENNNSSMG
+317 SMG

-391 YKVHVHYVDKDHKR
+391 YQVHVHYVDKDRNR

-412 TEVRLDKPSGTLTIE
+412 
-427 NNNSSMGTFDAV
+427 
-439 IRNVVAPTGLEEIL
+439 
-453 VPSWSEVNGQD
+453 
-464 DLVWHKAIRQS
+464 
-475 DGSYRATIKAS
+475 
-486 EHKQSQGRYLVHAY
+486 
-500 LVNKSG
+500 
-506 EKEYLSSTATEVR
+506 TEVR

-574 HRQSDGTYK
+574 HRQSDGSYK

-875 VDHGNIRGF
+875 VGHGNIRGF

>member
-1 MKKKDIIYFASAAV
+1 MKKKDIIYFASAAA
-15 LLGLTTPSVL
+15 LLALTTPSVL
-25 ADEQNSP
+25 ADEQNRA
-32 SVDAYGPTNVL
+32 SVDDHRPTNVL

-73 PEVPKQPTPIN
+73 PEVPKQPTPIY
-84 DPQPSNPSKPDQEKP
+84 DPQPSNPSKPNQEKP
-99 TDPVNENVNQKPS
+99 TDPVNESVNQKPS

-208 VRLDKPS
+208 V
-215 GTLTIENNN
+215 
-224 SRTGSFDAVV
+224 
-234 RNVVVPTGLK
+234 
-244 EVLIPSWSEVNGQD
+244 Q
-258 DLVWHK
+258 
-264 AIRQSDGSYRATIKA
+264 
-279 SDHKNSVGQYKVHV
+279 
-293 HYVDKDHKRRYI
+293 
-305 TETTTEVRLDKP
+305 LDKP

-391 YKVHVHYVDKDHKR
+391 YQVHVHYVDKDRNR

-412 TEVRLDKPSGTLTIE
+412 
-427 NNNSSMGTFDAV
+427 
-439 IRNVVAPTGLEEIL
+439 
-453 VPSWSEVNGQD
+453 
-464 DLVWHKAIRQS
+464 
-475 DGSYRATIKAS
+475 
-486 EHKQSQGRYLVHAY
+486 
-500 LVNKSG
+500 
-506 EKEYLSSTATEVR
+506 TEVR

-574 HRQSDGTYK
+574 HRQSDGSYK

-875 VDHGNIRGF
+875 VGHGNIRGF

>member
-1 MKKKDIIYFASAAV
+1 MKKKDIIYFASAAA
-15 LLGLTTPSVL
+15 LLALTTPSVL
-25 ADEQNSP
+25 ADEQNRA
-32 SVDAYGPTNVL
+32 SVDDHRPTNVL

-73 PEVPKQPTPIN
+73 PEIPKQPTPIN

-122 KTGSFDAVVRNVVAP
+122 RTGSFDAVIRNVVAP
-137 TGLKEVLVPSWSEV
+137 TGLKEVLIPSWSEI
-151 NGQDDLVWHKASL
+151 NGQDDLVWHKAILQS
-164 EQDGS
+164 DGS

-192 VDKDNK
+192 VDKDHK

-224 SRTGSFDAVV
+224 SRTGSFDAVI
-234 RNVVVPTGLK
+234 RNVVAPTGLK
-244 EVLIPSWSEVNGQD
+244 EVLIPSWSEINGQDDLVWHKAILQSDGSYRVTIKASEHKDSTGKYQVHLHYVDKDHKRRYITETTTEVRLDKPSGTLTIENNDSRTGSFDAVIRNVLAPTGLEEILVPSWSEVNGQD

-293 HYVDKDHKRRYI
+293 HYVDKDRNRRYI
-305 TETTTEVRLDKP
+305 TETT
-317 SGTLTIENNNSSMG
+317 
-331 TFDAVIRN
+331 
-339 VVAPTGLEEIL
+339 
-350 VPSWSE
+350 
-356 VNGQD
+356 
-361 DLVWHKA
+361 
-368 IRQSDGSYRATIKV
+368 
-382 SDHKNSVGQ
+382 
-391 YKVHVHYVDKDHKR
+391 
-405 RYITETT
+405 
-412 TEVRLDKPSGTLTIE
+412 
-427 NNNSSMGTFDAV
+427 
-439 IRNVVAPTGLEEIL
+439 
-453 VPSWSEVNGQD
+453 
-464 DLVWHKAIRQS
+464 
-475 DGSYRATIKAS
+475 
-486 EHKQSQGRYLVHAY
+486 
-500 LVNKSG
+500 
-506 EKEYLSSTATEVR
+506 TEVR

-539 DVIISDVFSP
+539 DVIVSDVFSP

-615 TATTDV
+615 TAATDV
-621 EFRQAKTKTQAKIK
+621 EFRQAKTKTQATIK

-654 RQIKDVRVAVWSQAH
+654 RQIKNVRVAVWSQAH

-875 VDHGNIRGF
+875 VGHGNIRGF

>member
-1 MKKKDIIYFASAAV
+1 MKKKDIIYFASAAA
-15 LLGLTTPSVL
+15 LLALTTPSVL
-25 ADEQNSP
+25 ADEQNRA
-32 SVDAYGPTNVL
+32 SVDDHRPTNVL

-73 PEVPKQPTPIN
+73 PEIPKQPTPIN

-122 KTGSFDAVVRNVVAP
+122 RTGSFDAVVRNVVAP

-151 NGQDDLVWHKASL
+151 NGQDDLVWHKAILQS
-164 EQDGS
+164 DGS

-192 VDKDNK
+192 VDKDHK

-224 SRTGSFDAVV
+224 SRTGSFDAVI
-234 RNVVVPTGLK
+234 RNVVAPTGLK
-244 EVLIPSWSEVNGQD
+244 EVLIPSWSEINGQDDLVWHKAILQSDGSYRVTIKASEHKDSTGKYQVHLHYVDKDHKRRYITETTTEVRLDKPSGTLTIENNDSRTGSFDAVIRNVLAPTGLEEILVPSWSEVNGQD

-293 HYVDKDHKRRYI
+293 HYVDKDRNRRYI
-305 TETTTEVRLDKP
+305 TETT
-317 SGTLTIENNNSSMG
+317 
-331 TFDAVIRN
+331 
-339 VVAPTGLEEIL
+339 
-350 VPSWSE
+350 
-356 VNGQD
+356 
-361 DLVWHKA
+361 
-368 IRQSDGSYRATIKV
+368 
-382 SDHKNSVGQ
+382 
-391 YKVHVHYVDKDHKR
+391 
-405 RYITETT
+405 
-412 TEVRLDKPSGTLTIE
+412 
-427 NNNSSMGTFDAV
+427 
-439 IRNVVAPTGLEEIL
+439 
-453 VPSWSEVNGQD
+453 
-464 DLVWHKAIRQS
+464 
-475 DGSYRATIKAS
+475 
-486 EHKQSQGRYLVHAY
+486 
-500 LVNKSG
+500 
-506 EKEYLSSTATEVR
+506 TEVR

-539 DVIISDVFSP
+539 DVIVSDVFSP

-615 TATTDV
+615 TAATDV
-621 EFRQAKTKTQAKIK
+621 EFRQAKTKTQATIK

-654 RQIKDVRVAVWSQAH
+654 RQIKNVRVAVWSQAH

-875 VDHGNIRGF
+875 VGHGNIRGF

>member
-1 MKKKDIIYFASAAV
+1 MKKKDIIYFASAAA
-15 LLGLTTPSVL
+15 LLALTTPSVL
-25 ADEQNSP
+25 ADEQNRA
-32 SVDAYGPTNVL
+32 SVDDHRPTNVL
-43 LNNSTP
+43 LNNSIP
-49 TSSSPTDGPK
+49 TSSTPTDGPK

-293 HYVDKDHKRRYI
+293 HYVDKD
-305 TETTTEVRLDKP
+305 
-317 SGTLTIENNNSSMG
+317 N
-331 TFDAVIRN
+331 
-339 VVAPTGLEEIL
+339 
-350 VPSWSE
+350 
-356 VNGQD
+356 
-361 DLVWHKA
+361 
-368 IRQSDGSYRATIKV
+368 
-382 SDHKNSVGQ
+382 
-391 YKVHVHYVDKDHKR
+391 KR

-875 VDHGNIRGF
+875 VGHGNIRGF